1 MLAQM
6 QAQRLCPTA
15 SFAGS
20 YACFHRTAPAQPI
33 HLSSSRQHSDSQ
45 LRQRFCSASI
55 DRRHHTLIVNAQSSN
70 GAVARPWADKNARLV
85 LEDGSVWEGR
95 AFGAEGTAIAE
106 TVFNTSL
113 TGYQEIL
120 TDPSYKGQYVVFT
133 HPHIGNV
140 GINFGEQAQ
149 LLESPCISCRLSF
162 PSWSMSELLIEH
174 FHCLAMRSVP
184 YPSCWLA
191 DGYLSLSAQLAPV
204 LNLHPKILY
213 ALFCA
218 AGHRYAE
225 IITCCR
231 RHGVREM
238 PP

>member
-1 MLAQM
+1 MKACSCVHPMLAQM
-6 QAQRLCPTA
+6 QAQRLCPSA

-20 YACFHRTAPAQPI
+20 YACFHRSAPTQPL
-33 HLSSSRQHSDSQ
+33 HVSSSRQLSESQ
-45 LRQRFCSASI
+45 LRQKFCSASI
-55 DRRHHTLIVNAQSSN
+55 SRGHQSLIVYAQSSN

-149 LLESPCISCRLSF
+149 LLLVATQCRPPHIFSIFGYSMGVLMLRIPRGLSVILSPHDKLANRLHGKLGTF
-162 PSWSMSELLIEH
+162 
-174 FHCLAMRSVP
+174 
-184 YPSCWLA
+184 
-191 DGYLSLSAQLAPV
+191 APF
-204 LNLHPKILY
+204 Y
-213 ALFCA
+213 T
-218 AGHRYAE
+218 E
-225 IITCCR
+225 I
-231 RHGVREM
+231 
-238 PP
+238 

>member
-1 MLAQM
+1 MKACSCVQPMLAQM

-20 YACFHRTAPAQPI
+20 YACFQRSAPTQPL
-33 HLSSSRQHSDSQ
+33 HVSSSRQLSESQ
-45 LRQRFCSASI
+45 LRQKFCSASI
-55 DRRHHTLIVNAQSSN
+55 SRRHQSLIVYAQSSN

-140 GINFGEQAQ
+140 GINFGKQAQ
-149 LLESPCISCRLSF
+149 
-162 PSWSMSELLIEH
+162 
-174 FHCLAMRSVP
+174 
-184 YPSCWLA
+184 
-191 DGYLSLSAQLAPV
+191 V
-204 LNLHPKILY
+204 LPI
-213 ALFCA
+213 
-218 AGHRYAE
+218 
-225 IITCCR
+225 
-231 RHGVREM
+231 
-238 PP
+238 